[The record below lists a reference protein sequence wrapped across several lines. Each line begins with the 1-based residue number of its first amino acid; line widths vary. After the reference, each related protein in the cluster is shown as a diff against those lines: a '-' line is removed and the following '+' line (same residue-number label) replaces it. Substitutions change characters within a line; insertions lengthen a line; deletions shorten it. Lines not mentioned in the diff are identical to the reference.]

1 MTVNFYSGSYS
12 YTPTQYGTRT
22 ATRRV
27 PYTATRQVPYQ
38 EEESYISNSKPKVY
52 YLNALLVSWIIENGV
67 RKTNVR
73 NYKSKPFSGVND
85 PGTYFVS
92 LKRSGEIPSSSTL
105 VQQPID
111 ETTKS
116 PISSTGRYDVIIHG
130 NITPDLFHITIEW
143 GSPIYSTRTVTK
155 YRTESYTEYRT
166 ESYQESYVISNAYSS
181 VSCTGLSTSGTTGLI
196 NSSYT
201 GRVLVST
208 DGANYTYYSGTS
220 LNNLL
225 TTSSIP
231 VYTAIL
237 SESGSTLGLTN
248 GSSYTKST
256 IESKVAEYNAAQG
269 ISNVREELEPTRTY
283 LNTISTTG
291 LEEVKVRYET
301 IYGAGVNNYTLVKAI
316 LAKAYM

>member
-38 EEESYISNSKPKVY
+38 EEERYISSTPKVY
-52 YLNALLVSWIIENGV
+52 YLNSMWVTWIRENG
-67 RKTNVR
+67 KTKRDVR
-73 NYKSKPFSGVND
+73 NYKSMQFSSQSVASG
-85 PGTYFVS
+85 YFNNLKTGGNLSS
-92 LKRSGEIPSSSTL
+92 LAILQSTPIDKTTSSTTSSSTSGG
-105 VQQPID
+105 I
-111 ETTKS
+111 S
-116 PISSTGRYDVIIHG
+116 PDYY
-130 NITPDLFHITIEW
+130 FITIEW

-155 YRTESYTEYRT
+155 YRTESYTDYRT

>member
-1 MTVNFYSGSYS
+1 MTVNFYSGSYT

-38 EEESYISNSKPKVY
+38 EEERYISSTPKVY
-52 YLNALLVSWIIENGV
+52 YLTAKSVTWIYINGV
-67 RKTNVR
+67 RHSNVS
-73 NYKSKPFSGVND
+73 NYKSSSFPSQNAAKSYFNDLSGR
-85 PGTYFVS
+85 
-92 LKRSGEIPSSSTL
+92 LLIPRDSRL
-105 VQQPID
+105 
-111 ETTKS
+111 ETTLLDYTKPVTAPS
-116 PISSTGRYDVIIHG
+116 GSSLSGSLGSVKYPDNTFF
-130 NITPDLFHITIEW
+130 ITAEW

-155 YRTESYTEYRT
+155 YRTESYTDYRT
-166 ESYQESYVISNAYSS
+166 ESYQESYVTSNAYSS
-181 VSCTGLSTSGTTGLI
+181 VSCTGLTTSGTTGLI

-225 TTSSIP
+225 TTSSTP

-256 IESKVAEYNAAQG
+256 IESKVAEYNTTQG
-269 ISNVREELEPTRTY
+269 IYAERVELEKVASY
-283 LNTISTTG
+283 LNNIRDTVINDINRKYNEFYNTG
-291 LEEVKVRYET
+291 TRY
-301 IYGAGVNNYTLVKAI
+301 YQDVKAI
-316 LAKAYM
+316 IVQAY